1 MGAETFLSWEKDI
14 RTRCHPTVKS
24 AWIVERY
31 LIQVFFDSL
40 SMRLCGKNRIDRKH
54 RFCQAKRMKDSV
66 NKVVKP
72 LIILLSSLVVVLM
85 SAVYFFEDLPVA
97 IMAERWKRAPVSLSS
112 SHLFFYAIIVNKSS
126 F

>member
-1 MGAETFLSWEKDI
+1 
-14 RTRCHPTVKS
+14 
-24 AWIVERY
+24 
-31 LIQVFFDSL
+31 
-40 SMRLCGKNRIDRKH
+40 
-54 RFCQAKRMKDSV
+54 MKDSV